1 MSILCAQNQ
10 YFMCMSFRK
19 FTLLFRVAN
28 AVAVNFYEVPTGW
41 KYFGALM
48 DANRLSLCGEESF
61 G

>member
-1 MSILCAQNQ
+1 
-10 YFMCMSFRK
+10 MSFRK